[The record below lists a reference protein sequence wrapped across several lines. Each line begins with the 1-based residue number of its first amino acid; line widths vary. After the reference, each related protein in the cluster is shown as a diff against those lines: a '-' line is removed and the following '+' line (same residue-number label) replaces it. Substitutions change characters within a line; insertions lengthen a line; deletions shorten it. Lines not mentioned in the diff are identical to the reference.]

1 MSGMAEINESFLASI
16 GNFISPIFAPL
27 GFATW
32 ENSVALLTG
41 LMAKEVVIGTL
52 GVLYTG
58 DLATS
63 IAATFTVASGI
74 SFLVFTLLYT
84 PCVSVIATFKKEF
97 SGKLAVFSVIYQ
109 FIVAWIFS
117 FGIYHIA
124 SLIF

>member
-1 MSGMAEINESFLASI
+1 MSGMSEINESFLASI

-27 GFATW
+27 GFGTW

-84 PCVSVIATFKKEF
+84 PCVSVIATLKKEF
-97 SGKLAVFSVIYQ
+97 DGKLAVFSVIYQ

-124 SLIF
+124 SLLF